1 MKIFHFTK
9 ISSTNDIARSLIE
22 NESELIITA
31 DEQTA
36 GRGRQK
42 RTWMGDFQ
50 KNLYLT
56 YSVNHLKVETF
67 QDMISFLAASSVFT
81 LLCFR
86 HFAPNN
92 TFKIKYPNDIYCLY
106 DNNYKKIAG
115 ILTEH
120 IYIGSSPKYSI
131 IGIGANINQELF
143 LNELAN
149 KATSLNKIGV
159 NVSVKEFGIKLSSY
173 FATMYNLDEKKIIN
187 QWKEEVNIAGKECLL
202 ISSNKKLLVREHLDD
217 GRLLLVDG
225 TEELI
230 IDDGESIVYE
240 L

>member
-9 ISSTNDIARSLIE
+9 ISSTNDLARSLIE

-31 DEQTA
+31 DEQTS

-42 RTWMGDFQ
+42 RIWMGDFQ

-56 YSVNHLKVETF
+56 YSVNHLKVETY
-67 QDMISFLAASSVFT
+67 QDIISFLSASSVFT

-86 HFAPNN
+86 HFAPNII
-92 TFKIKYPNDIYCLY
+92 FKIKYPNDIYCLD
-106 DNNYKKIAG
+106 DNHYKKIAG

-143 LNELAN
+143 PDEIAN
-149 KATSLNKIGV
+149 KATSLKKIGA
-159 NVSVKEFGIKLSSY
+159 NITVKEFGNKLSSY
-173 FATMYNLDEKKIIN
+173 FETMYKLDEKIIIN
-187 QWKEEVNIAGKECLL
+187 KWKEEVNIAGKECLL
-202 ISSNKKLLVREHLDD
+202 ISSNRKMLVREHLDD
-217 GRLLLVDG
+217 GRLLLRDG

-230 IDDGESIVYE
+230 IDDGESIIYE